1 MFKRFLLLLL
11 FLPPIFLWAQ
21 PDVTPR
27 DTTLRVLCIGN
38 SFSLDGSTLL
48 PQLLVDAGVSTR
60 KFQIY
65 AAINAGASLE
75 YWDNMRATDASLP
88 YIYNMGGSLFRLENK
103 QWTLRTLLQNQPWDV
118 VVIQQASPKSNLPN
132 SYQPYMSRLNEYI
145 HQECLNKQVHVA
157 WQLTWSYP
165 ETATSGPIDE
175 KGWREIAMI
184 ANQKCH
190 DVGIT
195 TIIPSGTAI
204 QNARTTALGQDSKA
218 LTRDGLHLTLGVG
231 RYIAAMSWFE
241 SICRP
246 IFGKSIIGIPVSQQI
261 KDCDRGK
268 EGFQEVTDENYS
280 ICQQCVQEAIADP
293 LHLMTEPADQRPVY
307 YEVSF
312 EVNGQTTIQYL
323 PKDSLIPEPAIPAAP
338 TGYHFDGWNPAYDA
352 TSTVP
357 QWGIHY
363 QIVWKPND
371 YSFSFD
377 ANGGT
382 PIDSLTQTY
391 GNAFAPPADPSRTG
405 YTFLGWEPALPDSV
419 PPTDMSFTAQ
429 WQVNT
434 YHLAFDSNGGTP
446 VDSITQDYDTALV
459 PPNDPSRTGYTF
471 LGWDPA
477 LPDSIPPTDMTFTA
491 QWQVNTYTF
500 SFDSNGGT
508 PVDTLYQNYDTA
520 FVPPADPSRTG
531 YTFKGWQ
538 PALPD
543 SVPPTDMSFTAQWQV
558 NTYHLAFDSN
568 GGTPVDTIAQ
578 DYDTALVPPADPSR
592 TGYTF
597 LGWQPALPDSIPPCD
612 MTYSAQW
619 KANTYRLAFDAN
631 GGTPVDSITQ
641 DYDTA
646 LVPPAAPRRTGY
658 TFLGWEPA
666 LPDSIPPYDMTYTAQ
681 WQVNTYYLVFDSD
694 GGTPVDS
701 IVQNYDT
708 ALVPPAAPS
717 RTGYQFVDWM
727 PTLPDSIPPHDA
739 RYVAMWRLCDYTLT
753 LETEG
758 GTPIA
763 PLRLSYGQAIV
774 SPTVPEREG
783 YAFQGWQP
791 ALPTYMP
798 ANDVT
803 CRALWQVRDYTL
815 TFSTHGGSSVA
826 PVTQIFDTPI
836 TPPEPPERRGYK
848 FCGWQPPLPERMPAA
863 SVTHHAVWEACQ
875 YLVRYFVGD
884 SLVHQDSV
892 AYDEPIPT
900 FEPAL
905 TDTYVWTGWEESMP
919 YWMPDH
925 PLDFH
930 AVLVRR
936 LLYRFGGR
944 ADVYSP
950 QGRLVLSQADTEA
963 IRRLTPG
970 LYIIGGMKVWL
981 K

>member
-1 MFKRFLLLLL
+1 MQSKSIPMFKRLLLLL
-11 FLPPIFLWAQ
+11 IFLYPRFLLAQ

-65 AAINAGASLE
+65 AAVYAGASLE
-75 YWDNMRATDASLP
+75 YWDNMRATDAPLP
-88 YIYNMGGSLFRLENK
+88 YIYNMGGSLFKLENK

-132 SYQPYMSRLNEYI
+132 TYQPYMSRLNEYI
-145 HQECLNKQVHVA
+145 HQECLNKQVRVA

-175 KGWREIAMI
+175 DGWREIAMI

-190 DVGIT
+190 DVGIS

-204 QNARTTALGQDSKA
+204 QNARTTSLGQDSNA

-231 RYIAAMSWFE
+231 RYIAAMSWYE

-246 IFGKSIIGIPVSQQI
+246 IFGKSIIGIPVSKAI

-280 ICQQCVQEAIADP
+280 TCQQCVQEAIADP

-312 EVNGQTTIQYL
+312 EANGQTTIQYL

-371 YSFSFD
+371 YSFSFVS
-377 ANGGT
+377 NGGT
-382 PIDSLTQTY
+382 AVDTLTQTY
-391 GNAFAPPADPSRTG
+391 DNAFVTPADPSRTG
-405 YTFLGWEPALPDSV
+405 YTFQGWQPALPDSV
-419 PPTDMSFTAQ
+419 PPTDMS
-429 WQVNT
+429 
-434 YHLAFDSNGGTP
+434 
-446 VDSITQDYDTALV
+446 
-459 PPNDPSRTGYTF
+459 
-471 LGWDPA
+471 
-477 LPDSIPPTDMTFTA
+477 FTA

-520 FVPPADPSRTG
+520 
-531 YTFKGWQ
+531 
-538 PALPD
+538 
-543 SVPPTDMSFTAQWQV
+543 
-558 NTYHLAFDSN
+558 
-568 GGTPVDTIAQ
+568 
-578 DYDTALVPPADPSR
+578 LVPPADPS
-592 TGYTF
+592 
-597 LGWQPALPDSIPPCD
+597 
-612 MTYSAQW
+612 
-619 KANTYRLAFDAN
+619 
-631 GGTPVDSITQ
+631 
-641 DYDTA
+641 
-646 LVPPAAPRRTGY
+646 RTGY

-666 LPDSIPPYDMTYTAQ
+666 LPDSIPPYDTNYTAQ
-681 WQVNTYYLVFDSD
+681 WQVNTYILAFDAN
-694 GGTPVDS
+694 GGTPVDT

-708 ALVPPAAPS
+708 ALVPPANPS
-717 RTGYQFVDWM
+717 RTGYTFLGWEPALPDSIPPYDTNYTAQWQVNTYTLAFDANGGTPVDTIVQNYDTALVPPANPSRTGYTFLGWEPALPDSIPPYDITYTAQWQVNSYALSFDSDGGTAVDTIVQNYDTALVPPADPSRTGHLFAGWM
-727 PTLPDSIPPHDA
+727 PALPDSIPPHDA
-739 RYVAMWRLCDYTLT
+739 HYVAMWQRCDYTLQFDT
-753 LETEG
+753 DG
-758 GTPIA
+758 GNVLSPIRS
-763 PLRLSYGQAIV
+763 PYGAALV
-774 SPTVPEREG
+774 PPSPPQREG
-783 YAFQGWQP
+783 FNFLGWEPQI
-791 ALPTYMP
+791 PTYMP
-798 ANDVT
+798 ASDLT
-803 CRALWQVRDYTL
+803 CKARWERAEFTL
-815 TFSTHGGSSVA
+815 TFDSNQGSSVTA
-826 PVTQIFDTPI
+826 ISQLYDTPI
-836 TPPEPPERRGYK
+836 TPPEPPVRHGYT

-863 SVTHHAVWEACQ
+863 SITHHAVWEAQ
-875 YLVRYFVGD
+875 QFLVRYFVGD

-892 AYDEPIPT
+892 AFEAPIPPFT
-900 FEPAL
+900 PTLSE
-905 TDTYVWTGWEESMP
+905 TYVWKGWQEALP

-930 AVLVRR
+930 TVLVHR

-950 QGRLVLSQADTEA
+950 QGRLILRQADTEA

-970 LYIIGGMKVWL
+970 PYIIGSMKVWL

>member
-65 AAINAGASLE
+65 AAVYAGASLE
-75 YWDNMRATDASLP
+75 YWDNMRATDAPLP
-88 YIYNMGGSLFRLENK
+88 YIYNMGGSLFKLENK

-190 DVGIT
+190 DVGIS

-312 EVNGQTTIQYL
+312 EANGQTTIQYL
-323 PKDSLIPEPAIPAAP
+323 PKDSLIPEPTIPDAP

-391 GNAFAPPADPSRTG
+391 DNAFVPPADPSRTG
-405 YTFLGWEPALPDSV
+405 YTFLGW
-419 PPTDMSFTAQ
+419 Q
-429 WQVNT
+429 
-434 YHLAFDSNGGTP
+434 
-446 VDSITQDYDTALV
+446 
-459 PPNDPSRTGYTF
+459 
-471 LGWDPA
+471 PA

-531 YTFKGWQ
+531 YTFLGWQ

-543 SVPPTDMSFTAQWQV
+543 SVPPTDMTFTAQWQV

-568 GGTPVDTIAQ
+568 GGTPVDSITQ
-578 DYDTALVPPADPSR
+578 DYDTALVPPADPS
-592 TGYTF
+592 
-597 LGWQPALPDSIPPCD
+597 
-612 MTYSAQW
+612 
-619 KANTYRLAFDAN
+619 
-631 GGTPVDSITQ
+631 
-641 DYDTA
+641 
-646 LVPPAAPRRTGY
+646 RTGY

-681 WQVNTYYLVFDSD
+681 WQVNTYHLVFDSD

-863 SVTHHAVWEACQ
+863 SVTHHAVWEARQ

-950 QGRLVLSQADTEA
+950 QGRLILHQADTEA